1 MLLKWDQTGER
12 LYETGIDRGVIY
24 PQSEAG
30 DYPMGEAWNGL
41 TSVTESPSGAEST
54 ALYANNGKYVNLISA
69 EEFAATIGAYTF
81 PDAFAACNGLME
93 LAPGVFAGQQTRTPF
108 GMTYRSLIGNDIQK
122 EAYGYKLHFIYGA
135 SAAPSESA
143 YNTIN
148 DSPEASEMSWE
159 VSTTPVDV
167 PGGKP
172 SATIVVDSTKAT
184 PAQLKALE
192 DIIYGKDYELTTTQ
206 PEDWEENY
214 AQYFEKSGSEFT
226 AVSGS
231 GVAPSWAENK
241 YYTGKVDARL
251 PLPTEIATIM
261 ASED

>member
-41 TSVTESPSGAEST
+41 TSVTESPSGAEPT

-93 LAPGVFAGQQTRTPF
+93 LAPGVFAGQQTRKPF

-122 EAYGYKLHFIYGA
+122 EAYGYKLHFVYGA
-135 SAAPSESA
+135 LAAPSESA

-172 SATIVVDSTKAT
+172 SAKIVVDSTKAT

-206 PEDWEENY
+206 PDDWAENY

>member
-41 TSVTESPSGAEST
+41 TSVTESPSGAEPT

-143 YNTIN
+143 YATIN
-148 DSPEASEMSWE
+148 ESPEASEMSWE

-172 SATIVVDSTKAT
+172 SAKIVVDSTKAT

-192 DIIYGKDYELTTTQ
+192 DIIYGTDYELTTTQ
-206 PEDWEENY
+206 PDDWEENY

-251 PLPTEIATIM
+251 PLPTEIVTIRG
-261 ASED
+261 SEE

>member
-41 TSVTESPSGAEST
+41 TSVTESPSGAEPT

-93 LAPGVFAGQQTRTPF
+93 LAPGVFAGQQTRKPF

-122 EAYGYKLHFIYGA
+122 EAYGYKLHFVYGA
-135 SAAPSESA
+135 LAAPSESA

-172 SATIVVDSTKAT
+172 SAKIVVDSTKAT

-192 DIIYGKDYELTTTQ
+192 DIIYGKDYELTTIQ
-206 PEDWEENY
+206 PDDWAENY

>member
-41 TSVTESPSGAEST
+41 TSVTESPSGAEPT

-143 YNTIN
+143 YATIN
-148 DSPEASEMSWE
+148 ESPEASEMSWE

-172 SATIVVDSTKAT
+172 SAKIVVDSTKAT

-206 PEDWEENY
+206 PDDWEENY

-251 PLPTEIATIM
+251 PLPTEIVTIM

>member
-41 TSVTESPSGAEST
+41 TSVTESPSGAEPT

-143 YNTIN
+143 YATIN
-148 DSPEASEMSWE
+148 ESPEASEMSWE

-172 SATIVVDSTKAT
+172 SAKIVVDSTKAT

-192 DIIYGKDYELTTTQ
+192 DIIYGTDYELTTTQ
-206 PEDWEENY
+206 PDDWEENY

-251 PLPTEIATIM
+251 PLPTE
-261 ASED
+261 D

>member
-41 TSVTESPSGAEST
+41 TSVTENPSGAEPT

-172 SATIVVDSTKAT
+172 SAIIVVDSTKAT

-231 GVAPSWAENK
+231 EVAPSWAENK

>member
-41 TSVTESPSGAEST
+41 TSVTESPSGAEPT

-143 YNTIN
+143 YASIN
-148 DSPEASEMSWE
+148 ESPEASEMSWE
-159 VSTTPVDV
+159 VSTTPVDI

-172 SATIVVDSTKAT
+172 SAKIVVDSTKAT

-206 PEDWEENY
+206 PADWEENY